1 MYFFAPRRCLAFKKK
16 IVLTEKKLVVDV
28 HVGGECFSQF
38 SFTISMYK

>member
-16 IVLTEKKLVVDV
+16 IVLTQKKLVVD
-28 HVGGECFSQF
+28 VGGECFSQF